1 MNEHKVE
8 AISLYVFISRLHHF
22 HSSSDD
28 LKTTQKLTK
37 DFLDCFLSC
46 L

>member
-8 AISLYVFISRLHHF
+8 AISLYVFISRSHHF
-22 HSSSDD
+22 HSSSDG
-28 LKTTQKLTK
+28 LKLHRTLTK

-46 L
+46 S